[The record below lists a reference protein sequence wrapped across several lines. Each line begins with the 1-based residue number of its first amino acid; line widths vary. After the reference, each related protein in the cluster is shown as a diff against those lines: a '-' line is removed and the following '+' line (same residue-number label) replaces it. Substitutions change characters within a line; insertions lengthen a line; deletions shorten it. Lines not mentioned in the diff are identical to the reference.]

1 MMACTN
7 VSTAIQDATV
17 LDDIAI
23 GPHMVNC
30 IRKTVG
36 RSPRMHYAAGTF
48 VGMIHSELHSCKPSL
63 ALCFDVAPILYTGCW
78 KALPDMAAMAKVHA
92 LQPADADHA
101 CMHACRIT
109 VVDDKCAH
117 LQQQPYQSSQ
127 LLTTAALP
135 IDNCC
140 AYLLPQL
147 CRHFALRVQGVIA
160 GVIENEVGCLAWAIW

>member
-1 MMACTN
+1 
-7 VSTAIQDATV
+7 
-17 LDDIAI
+17 
-23 GPHMVNC
+23 
-30 IRKTVG
+30 
-36 RSPRMHYAAGTF
+36 MHYAAGTF

-63 ALCFDVAPILYTGCW
+63 ALCFDVAPMLYTGCW
-78 KALPDMAAMAKVHA
+78 KALPDMAAMWPKYTHCS
-92 LQPADADHA
+92 LQTLTMHA

-135 IDNCC
+135 IDDCC

-160 GVIENEVGCLAWAIW
+160 GVIENKVGCLAWAIW